1 MVSKY
6 HSLLLLEK
14 ISKLDNNRN
23 SMMTTSSSGYI
34 DEDTILTD
42 SDESDDEFGE
52 SIEKFKINEDL
63 IFDKQIMNE
72 KNIILTNRIQNLK
85 NLNDIDLD
93 IIYFQ
98 SRKPITGVVLKKK
111 KVGLKKFVIGFS
123 YDSLGFYTFNNLY
136 SDLGQK

>member
-123 YDSLGFYTFNNLY
+123 YDSLGFYTFNNL
-136 SDLGQK
+136 